1 MFDKSVAFMTIAC
14 FRSVLKP
21 VYPHLNKCCSIY
33 HVRVF
38 QICYQSLHFQKLQV
52 ILNLDLDFG
61 LCFSKVY
68 APLTGCYL
76 HILVCSSLR
85 DRPFNLKGGLWFFVP
100 FRIFFS
106 DNTRVRIFIYLSS
119 KLRIFFPEFNIRLY
133 DKNSESDFSPSTKIR
148 IFFQQHRESEYLKKK
163 KTHSP
168 HWKLNGPSL
177 NIFS

>member
-76 HILVCSSLR
+76 HILVYSSLR
-85 DRPFNLKGGLWFFVP
+85 DRPFNLKGGVMVFCSVQKFF
-100 FRIFFS
+100 FGQHKSQNIYFFCRTKCKICFQ
-106 DNTRVRIFIYLSS
+106 NLTLGYMT
-119 KLRIFFPEFNIRLY
+119 KT
-133 DKNSESDFSPSTKIR
+133 NSESDYYFFPPSKSEY
-148 IFFQQHRESEYLKKK
+148 FFQQHWESEYFFRKK
-163 KTHSP
+163 P
-168 HWKLNGPSL
+168 
-177 NIFS
+177 